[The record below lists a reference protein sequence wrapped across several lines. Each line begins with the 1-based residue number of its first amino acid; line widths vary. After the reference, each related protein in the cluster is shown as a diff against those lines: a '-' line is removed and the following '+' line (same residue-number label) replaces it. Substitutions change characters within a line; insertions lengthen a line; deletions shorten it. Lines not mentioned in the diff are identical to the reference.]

1 MVFELLLR
9 MGGDTSGDKVKPVF
23 LGEEGKK
30 AVILWEPR
38 TESDK
43 RLLELYAVE
52 EDEILD
58 SNRNR
63 SHGNGKGRHPGQE
76 SDKAGRM
83 REEEA

>member
-1 MVFELLLR
+1 M
-9 MGGDTSGDKVKPVF
+9 
-23 LGEEGKK
+23 
-30 AVILWEPR
+30 ILWEPR

-76 SDKAGRM
+76 SDKASRM
-83 REEEA
+83 REEEV